1 MYKFTNVVETEE
13 FFSTSNVVSHL
24 DRNINNISVEF
35 GESDPFAYISIVSS
49 DDNILTITAGYHE
62 MKTINHGV
70 NEYVKTDIITIP
82 KDNILYY
89 DKMMTELK
97 AATNDKDM
105 FALITNYIHTIHN
118 MSVGSIAKTL
128 YKDLC
133 KDGETID
140 RYDILSTI
148 RFKSKYKIIDILMNV
163 ITKILK
169 YYFEK

>member
-1 MYKFTNVVETEE
+1 
-13 FFSTSNVVSHL
+13 
-24 DRNINNISVEF
+24 
-35 GESDPFAYISIVSS
+35 
-49 DDNILTITAGYHE
+49 

-105 FALITNYIHTIHN
+105 FALITHYIHTIHN

>member
-1 MYKFTNVVETEE
+1 MEKND
-13 FFSTSNVVSHL
+13 L
-24 DRNINNISVEF
+24 
-35 GESDPFAYISIVSS
+35 FAYIAISNS

-62 MKTINHGV
+62 VKTIEHGV
-70 NEYVKTDIITIP
+70 DEYVKTAIITIP

-89 DKMMTELK
+89 DKMITELK
-97 AATNDKDM
+97 DVTNDNDM
-105 FALITNYIHTIHN
+105 FALITNYIHTIRN

-163 ITKILK
+163 ITKIIK
-169 YYFEK
+169 YYVEK